1 MEYNYLMQNI
11 YSGNNQTPEAPKSA
25 PATKANF
32 RRYEDPTGEFTSGN
46 LSRGL
51 WWVKHKVLLYRLL
64 VGVLIA
70 LSAVFWIFSFAK
82 WGIYLVGIPNSNL
95 LEKQAVQFS
104 NYNTTIQHF
113 NPVPLQIV
121 STNLFQNGG
130 NKVDAVS
137 EVENPNADYTATFDY
152 SFLISGTST
161 VPAKAVVLARSRTMA
176 AALGLTDIVGA
187 PGAVLQIKNLQWQR
201 ISPHD
206 IPDSKSWQD
215 SRINFSVSS
224 TTFENTLST
233 PGLSGNR
240 LAFVLKNESAYG
252 YKQPRFYVGLYN
264 QDALVGVM
272 PLQTDD
278 FHSLEAKN
286 IDLRNFTSNLQVQNV
301 QVFPLI
307 DVYDPAVYLPPER

>member
-1 MEYNYLMQNI
+1 MQNI
-11 YSGNNQTPEAPKSA
+11 YSGNNQTPETPKAAST
-25 PATKANF
+25 PKANF

-64 VGVLIA
+64 VGALI
-70 LSAVFWIFSFAK
+70 LISAIFLIFSLAK

-104 NYNTTIQHF
+104 NYNPAIQHF

-130 NKVDAVS
+130 SKVDAVS
-137 EVENPNADYTATFDY
+137 EVENPNAGYIANFDY

-161 VPAKAVVLARSRTMA
+161 APAKAIVLAKSRTMA
-176 AALGLTDIVGA
+176 AALGLTEISGSS
-187 PGAVLQIKNLQWQR
+187 GAVLQIKNLQWQR
-201 ISPHD
+201 VSPHD
-206 IPDSKSWQD
+206 IPDPKSWQD
-215 SRINFSVSS
+215 SRINFSISS
-224 TTFENTLST
+224 TTFENALST

-278 FHSLEAKN
+278 FHSLETKN
-286 IDLRNFTSNLQVQNV
+286 IDLRNFTSNLQVQNI

-307 DVYDPAVYLPPER
+307 NIYDQNVYLPPER